1 MQGFLLFRVMI
12 KLKLEKKNYFD
23 VVIVGGGISGCLA
36 ANLLNKA
43 GLSVIILEKST
54 GIGGRFSTKPVA
66 DGIADYGCQYLNPKT
81 RQLKSLIDDLKQKS
95 LINITKFND
104 GKLVYTSSFGMKA
117 IPSYLSKHII
127 VNTNQRVDD
136 IEIVNNIWKV
146 ETASI
151 KIKSRFLI
159 LTMPPFQV
167 KELLNRSNIKT
178 EFTSSGKDY
187 KSFFTA
193 TFQSKIHSN
202 SDLICSNSSFPWIC
216 NNTMKGLRNSTN
228 IFTVNTSEELTDQ
241 IKCKSMDERGKII
254 KNRLMNSF
262 FEDVSHISV
271 HFWKYAFTE
280 NQNHDN
286 FYFDR
291 KISIGICGDNFSVGK
306 VDGAVKSAS
315 LLAKKIIKINNS

>member
-1 MQGFLLFRVMI
+1 MKI
-12 KLKLEKKNYFD
+12 AKKNYFD

-43 GLSVIILEKST
+43 GLRVIILEKST

-66 DGIADYGCQYLNPKT
+66 DGIADYGCQYFNPKT
-81 RQLKSLIDDLKQKS
+81 IQSKRLIDDLKQK
-95 LINITKFND
+95 LLVNITKLND
-104 GKLVYTSSFGMKA
+104 GKIVYTSTFGMKT
-117 IPSYLSKHII
+117 IPSYLSRHVI
-127 VNTNQRVDD
+127 VSTNQRVNQ
-136 IEIVNNIWKV
+136 IKIVNNIWKI
-146 ETASI
+146 ETDSI
-151 KIKSRFLI
+151 KIKSKYVI

-167 KELLNRSNIKT
+167 KELLNKSNIKT
-178 EFTSSGKDY
+178 ELTSPEKDY

-228 IFTVNTSEELTDQ
+228 IFTVNTSEELTNQ
-241 IKCKSMDERGKII
+241 IKYKSMDERSKII
-254 KNRLMNSF
+254 KNRLKNSF
-262 FEDVSHISV
+262 FEDVSHLSV

-280 NQNHDN
+280 NQSHDN
-286 FYFDR
+286 FYFDK
-291 KISIGICGDNFSVGK
+291 KINMGICGDNFSVGK

-315 LLAKKIIKINNS
+315 LLAEKIIKINNS